1 LACLKKR
8 TVNGN
13 FNSDGTNYGGS
24 GVLNA
29 DKIVI
34 EAMPYDGR
42 DYSVALVLPPLGV
55 VVLKLHKS
63 RRLFLPNKT
72 MVFITNENHCCII
85 DSTKFCYNVSL
96 IKHTYIT
103 VYKVILYVWFFKKIK
118 INTLK
123 YDYEYRIRIKAR
135 YPTKCFLLNMM

>member
-1 LACLKKR
+1 
-8 TVNGN
+8 
-13 FNSDGTNYGGS
+13 
-24 GVLNA
+24 
-29 DKIVI
+29 
-34 EAMPYDGR
+34 MPYDGR

-72 MVFITNENHCCII
+72 MVFITNENHCCIMI
-85 DSTKFCYNVSL
+85 LRNFATTFSL

-123 YDYEYRIRIKAR
+123 YDYEYRIRIQ
-135 YPTKCFLLNMM
+135 